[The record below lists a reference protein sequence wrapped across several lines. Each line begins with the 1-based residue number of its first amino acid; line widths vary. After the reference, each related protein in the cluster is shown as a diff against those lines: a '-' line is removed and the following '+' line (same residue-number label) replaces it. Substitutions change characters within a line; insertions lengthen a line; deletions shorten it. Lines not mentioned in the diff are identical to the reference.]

1 MTTDVRKCT
10 GGVLEPHVLGVQRA
24 VDVPVDYPR
33 VGAAGKAVS
42 AAGGEIVHV
51 VSVEMMELP
60 AKLTTFVVLLL
71 YGIETYREVLF

>member
-42 AAGGEIVHV
+42 AAGGGNCACCKRGNDGASCKAHHV
-51 VSVEMMELP
+51 CRS
-60 AKLTTFVVLLL
+60 TTL
-71 YGIETYREVLF
+71 RD